1 MITEEKISIDGIPAI
16 LWGKPSQKIYIHVH
30 GKMSRKEYARRFAEI
45 AEAKGWQTLSFD
57 LPEHGE
63 RTDTAYRCD
72 IRNGMHDLNVIADYV
87 FAGRK
92 KVSLFACSL
101 GAYFSL
107 NTYADRQFEKC
118 LFQSPIVDMK
128 WLVQHM
134 MLWSDVSEKQLEE
147 KQEIITEIDT
157 LRWDY
162 YQYILSHPISRWT
175 FPTAILYGAKDNLQ
189 PLEAMYAFTEKFGAK
204 LTVSEQSEHP
214 FMASEDHEIVD
225 KWLYENI

>member
-1 MITEEKISIDGIPAI
+1 MTAGERMTIGGIPAI
-16 LWGKPSQKIYIHVH
+16 LWGKPSGKIYIHVH
-30 GKMSRKEYARRFAEI
+30 GKMSRKEYAERFAEI
-45 AEAKGWQTLSFD
+45 AEEKGWQTLSFD

-63 RTDTAYRCD
+63 RTGTSCRCD
-72 IRNGMHDLNVIADYV
+72 VWNGIHDLNVIADYA
-87 FAGRK
+87 FGGWDT
-92 KVSLFACSL
+92 VSLFACSL

-107 NTYADRQFEKC
+107 NAYWDRQFEKC

-134 MLWSDVSEKQLEE
+134 MLWSGVSEKQLEE
-147 KQEIITEIDT
+147 KQEIATEIDT

-162 YQYILSHPISRWT
+162 YRYILSHPITRWE

-189 PLEAMYAFTEKFGAK
+189 PIESIQAFTEKFGAK

-214 FMASEDHEIVD
+214 FMAPDDYEIAD